1 SALAPRRRL
10 AGLAIAVIGLPLLTF
25 WLTRVRDDFTLGSLL
40 LLFLLLVVV
49 TAAVGG
55 PLLAIATAVVA
66 FLCANYYFAPP
77 FHRWT
82 IEEHENVLALIVFL
96 VVAGVVSALVHAVAR
111 RARDAALESH
121 V

>member
-1 SALAPRRRL
+1 PRRRL
-10 AGLAIAVIGLPLLTF
+10 AGLAVAALGLPLLTF
-25 WLTRVRDDFTLGSLL
+25 WLSKVRGDITLASVLL
-40 LLFLLLVVV
+40 VYLLLVVA
-49 TAAVGG
+49 TAAIGG

-66 FLCANYYFAPP
+66 FLCANYYFTPP
-77 FHRWT
+77 LYRWT

-96 VVAGVVSALVHAVAR
+96 VVAGVVSALVDAVAR